1 MEGDSFGNPTTLPM
15 QVGEHHNPSEK
26 SAFPTVFQ
34 GLLLSGREPYFLRSK
49 QAFCEHGGEMTGGTQ
64 GVREGHRR
72 AP

>member
-1 MEGDSFGNPTTLPM
+1 MEGESFGNPMTLPM

-34 GLLLSGREPYFLRSK
+34 GLLLSEREPYFLRSK
-49 QAFCEHGGEMTGGTQ
+49 QASYEHDGAMTRGTQ
-64 GVREGHRR
+64 GVREEHRH